1 MRSLKLRTKFTM
13 DTWSEV
19 QNTIYNFWIEHLSL
33 LWEIL
38 PKVQWVSVPFSNKK
52 RTAQTTQTRKARWP
66 QDVSKQYQSVSKL
79 LKLCR
84 KAVARLSVVK
94 ELSQSLLSPLT
105 STLRTISS
113 TILEKQY
120 SSARLH
126 DKSVSDKVWQWSDS
140 GPKRLF
146 SSQGGKIKIANI
158 ANYRRLPRAK
168 QLYIRYYPLTVEN
181 ISCFVFCDSV
191 SCNFSCEYFRI
202 SLAKL

>member
-19 QNTIYNFWIEHLSL
+19 QNAIDNFWIEHLSL

-38 PKVQWVSVPFSNKK
+38 PKVQWASVPFSNKK

-94 ELSQSLLSPLT
+94 ELSQSLMSSPT
-105 STLRTISS
+105 STLATISS
-113 TILEKQY
+113 TTLEQY
-120 SSARLH
+120 SLARL
-126 DKSVSDKVWQWSDS
+126 VSQWGEAS
-140 GPKRLF
+140 KRKLF
-146 SSQGGKIKIANI
+146 FFQKNPEI
-158 ANYRRLPRAK
+158 RRPPPP
-168 QLYIRYYPLTVEN
+168 PLSNSEWP
-181 ISCFVFCDSV
+181 SFFW
-191 SCNFSCEYFRI
+191 
-202 SLAKL
+202 